1 MANQTELT
9 IKMKFR
15 ILFFFRGVGTVYL
28 RNIILISGIL
38 TRFSRGVTT
47 PLLITKS
54 LKTKSRSKNKF
65 EFLTFL

>member
-15 ILFFFRGVGTVYL
+15 TFFFRGVGTVYL